1 MNTSVQ
7 DVIKRS
13 FIETQ
18 RFAAENLPKL
28 IGSLLLAFVMGCIIY
43 FVYRRFYTG
52 VVFSRSFA
60 VTLVGMTVLT
70 CMVTLAI
77 STNVVISLGMVGA
90 LSIVR
95 YRTAVKD
102 PMDLL
107 YLFWA
112 ITSGITL
119 GAGMFVLSVC
129 AALIVILMIVV
140 FYLRQETGKVYIAV
154 IHYKGLETG
163 DAIVQT
169 FGKMKFFIKSR
180 TMRKDGS
187 IEAAIEVFCKSQND
201 FLFMEKIQALEDVE
215 DITLIQYNGE
225 YHG

>member
-95 YRTAVKD
+95 Y
-102 PMDLL
+102 LL

-140 FYLRQETGKVYIAV
+140 FYFRQESGKVYIAV

-163 DAIVQT
+163 DAIVQA

-215 DITLIQYNGE
+215 DVTLIQYNGE